1 MSDLLDRLK
10 ENNSKSKDLL
20 DQLNES
26 NGVSYS
32 GSQDTFLKSA
42 TIQQLKKTGT
52 AGGAFFAD
60 MGATI
65 HKVLPNMK
73 RLVNPDDKEAIAEIK
88 EIEEFQ
94 DSLRTAF
101 PSAVFGGE
109 VVLPAATATATMG
122 LGVIPALAAAPVEAA
137 AFTGSEQNPRTNAI
151 IASVLPFIPDAVKKL
166 GGGVGEL
173 FESVVRRGGDIAGAS
188 PEQQAGRAV
197 KRFIDEANVSPEDI
211 LSERAALGEGS
222 TLADVKAMNGLSQVT
237 ALTPSGGTYMAKFEQ
252 RQVTQQPR
260 IMKALSDI
268 TGKKAQ
274 NFTGDLKMFIQE
286 RSAAASPYYTKAF
299 EQEFVPSEGFTH
311 LFSRLKGSGAL
322 KEAVKIAK
330 IEGRKID
337 ADAIGYADLHTIKI
351 AIDDLIGAANS
362 AGSINKAN
370 ALRKL
375 KNNLLDEIEINNPD
389 YKMGRLQYSGD
400 SGVINSAELG
410 VNIFNPKK
418 MGAKLTTDQL
428 KDEVERMST
437 DEFTA
442 FQGGMAKAVA
452 DKIADV
458 PDTADAAGR
467 LWKKPKI
474 REVLRVA
481 FENDTQFEGFLSS
494 LEKETQFTDTLR
506 KLYQGSQTGQKDA
519 GKAALKTGDIGALAP
534 FKKILKGE
542 LTVDGITELSRLMF
556 DSKVT
561 NDEIRRV
568 MVKAGIINETATTK
582 AVAAMRKKWDSVW
595 SRINLPSVTTQSKAA
610 VSAALAPALN
620 DEEQP

>member
-1 MSDLLDRLK
+1 MPDLLDRLK
-10 ENNSKSKDLL
+10 ENNSQSKDLL

-32 GSQDTFLKSA
+32 GNQGTFLKSA

-60 MGATI
+60 IGATI

-122 LGVIPALAAAPVEAA
+122 LGVVPALAAAPVEAA
-137 AFTGSEQNPRTNAI
+137 AFTGSEQNPRTSAI
-151 IASVLPFIPDAVKKL
+151 IATVLPFIPEAVKKL
-166 GGGVGEL
+166 GGGIGEL
-173 FESVVRRGGDIAGAS
+173 FESVVKRGGDIAAAS
-188 PEQQAGRAV
+188 PEQQAGRTV
-197 KRFIDEANVSPEDI
+197 KRFIDETGASPEDI

-222 TLADVKAMNGLSQVT
+222 TLADARGMEGLAQGA
-237 ALTPSGGTYMAKFEQ
+237 ALTPAGRTYIPNFEQ
-252 RQVTQQPR
+252 RQLTQQTR
-260 IMKALSDI
+260 IMDKLSAI
-268 TGKKAQ
+268 TGKRAE
-274 NFTGDLKMFIQE
+274 NFTGDLKMFMQE
-286 RSAAASPYYTKAF
+286 RSEAASPYYTKAF
-299 EQEFVPSEGFTH
+299 EQEFVPSEGFKS

-322 KEAVKIAK
+322 KEASKIAK

-337 ADAIGYADLHTIKI
+337 AEAIGYTDLHAIKI

-375 KNNLLDEIEINNPD
+375 KNNLLDEMEINNPD

-400 SGVINSAELG
+400 SGIINSAELG
-410 VNIFNPKK
+410 ANIFNPKK

-452 DKIADV
+452 DRIADV
-458 PDTADAAGR
+458 PDTADSARR
-467 LWKKPKI
+467 LWSRPKI
-474 REVLRVA
+474 RETLRVA
-481 FENDTQFEGFLSS
+481 FENDAQFDGFLKG

-506 KLYQGSQTGQKDA
+506 KLFQGSQTAQRQAGQQS
-519 GKAALKTGDIGALAP
+519 LKTGDIAALAP

-561 NDEIRRV
+561 NDEIRKV
-568 MVKAGIINETATTK
+568 MVKAGIINETATSK

-610 VSAALAPALN
+610 VSTVLAPALN
-620 DEEQP
+620 NEEQP